1 MSAPSSIPPRVEA
14 VLALFEAELATLQ
27 FPDLDRHS
35 LADCA
40 EAVRAQAAE
49 VEEARSLLEAARAT
63 LEARRAELTAH
74 ARKGLA
80 YARVF
85 ARDDP
90 ALLQRLDAITLDDDS
105 EQKKPKRR
113 RRTRKEAEPQP
124 DNVTE
129 LPLRAAG

>member
-1 MSAPSSIPPRVEA
+1 MSAPSPIPPRVEA
-14 VLALFEAELATLQ
+14 ILALFEAELAALQ
-27 FPDLDRHS
+27 FPDLDRDS
-35 LADCA
+35 LAEHA

-49 VEEARSLLEAARAT
+49 VEEARALLEAARAT

-85 ARDDP
+85 ARDEP
-90 ALLQRLDAITLDDDS
+90 ALLQRLDAITLDDG
-105 EQKKPKRR
+105 EEKKPKRR
-113 RRTRKEAEPQP
+113 RRTRKANEAKP
-124 DNVTE
+124 DNVAE